1 MNIPRAAYAVCKPGY
16 IGVFMTVL
24 DAIFQGIIQGLTEFL
39 PVSSSG
45 HLSLYQHF
53 TGNSGEAA
61 GIYSILLHLGTLLAV
76 FIAFYGEILDMIKEF
91 FSMVKEICTGKFDKE
106 KLSPSRRMIF
116 LLIISLLPLCF
127 FYFITDFYNSLS
139 TDNDIIVEGFCFLL
153 TAALLLI
160 SGKCVKTGGSD
171 ASNMSWKQALGMG
184 IMQGIA
190 PLPGLSRSGSTI
202 STGLILGVSREQ
214 AVSFSF
220 IMGMPAV
227 LAANILEVPAALT
240 GEVEINWFAA
250 VIGMAVSLGVGLAA
264 IKTVKLLVKND
275 KFNKFVWYLIPL
287 GILIIAMGIFEKI
300 TGTLITI

>member
-1 MNIPRAAYAVCKPGY
+1 MSIFDAV
-16 IGVFMTVL
+16 L
-24 DAIFQGIIQGLTEFL
+24 QGIIQGLTEFL

-61 GIYSILLHLGTLLAV
+61 GVYSILLHLGTLLAV
-76 FIAFYGEILDMIKEF
+76 FIAFYKDIFDMIKEF
-91 FSMVKEICTGKFDKE
+91 FSMAKEIIAGKFDKE
-106 KLSPSRRMIF
+106 HMSGARRMIF

-139 TDNDIIVEGFCFLL
+139 TDNDIIVEGLCFLL

-160 SGKCVKTGGSD
+160 SGKCVKTGGTT
-171 ASNMSWKQALGMG
+171 AENMSWKQALGMG

-227 LAANILEVPAALT
+227 LAANLLEVPAAIT
-240 GEVEINWFAA
+240 GEVEINWVAA
-250 VIGMAVSLGVGLAA
+250 IIGMAVSLVVGLAA

-287 GILIIAMGIFEKI
+287 GIIIIAIGIFEKI
-300 TGTLITI
+300 TGNPITF

>member
-1 MNIPRAAYAVCKPGY
+1 MSI
-16 IGVFMTVL
+16 F
-24 DAIFQGIIQGLTEFL
+24 DAILQGIIQGLTEFL
-39 PVSSSG
+39 PVSSSV
-45 HLSLYQHF
+45 HLSIYQHF

-76 FIAFYGEILDMIKEF
+76 FIAFYRDIFDMIKEF
-91 FSMVKEICTGKFDKE
+91 FSMVKEIVKGEFDKE
-106 KLSPSRRMIF
+106 HMSGARRMIF

-127 FYFITDFYNSLS
+127 FYFISDFYNSLS
-139 TDNDIIVEGFCFLL
+139 TDNDIIVEGLCFLL
-153 TAALLLI
+153 TAVLLFV
-160 SGKCVKTGGSD
+160 SGKCVKAGGTT
-171 ASNMSWKQALGMG
+171 AENMTWKQALGMG

-227 LAANILEVPAALT
+227 LAANLLEVPAAVT
-240 GEVEINWFAA
+240 GEVEINWLAA
-250 VIGMAVSLGVGLAA
+250 IIGMAVSLVVGLAA

-275 KFNKFVWYLIPL
+275 KFNKFLWYLIPL
-287 GILIIAMGIFEKI
+287 GIIITAIGIFEKV
-300 TGTLITI
+300 TGTLVTF

>member
-1 MNIPRAAYAVCKPGY
+1 MSIFDAV
-16 IGVFMTVL
+16 I
-24 DAIFQGIIQGLTEFL
+24 QGIIQGLTEFL

-76 FIAFYGEILDMIKEF
+76 AIAFWKELFDMIKEF
-91 FSMVKEICTGKFDKE
+91 FSMAKEIVSGKFDKNNMTG
-106 KLSPSRRMIF
+106 SRRLIF
-116 LLIISLLPLCF
+116 LFIISLLPLCF
-127 FYFITDFYNSLS
+127 FYFISDFYNSLS
-139 TDNDIIVEGFCFLL
+139 TDNDIIVEGLCFLL
-153 TAALLLI
+153 TAGLLI
-160 SGKCVKTGGSD
+160 VSGKCVKTGGTT
-171 ASNMSWKQALGMG
+171 AENMSWKQALGMG

-214 AVSFSF
+214 AVAFSF
-220 IMGMPAV
+220 IMGVPAV
-227 LAANILEVPAALT
+227 LAANILEVPAAIS

-250 VIGMAVSLGVGLAA
+250 IIGMAVSLAVGIAA

-275 KFNKFVWYLIPL
+275 KFTKFAWYLIPL
-287 GILIIAMGIFEKI
+287 GLIITGIGIFEKI
-300 TGTLITI
+300 TGTVITL

>member
-1 MNIPRAAYAVCKPGY
+1 MSI
-16 IGVFMTVL
+16 L

-76 FIAFYGEILDMIKEF
+76 FIAFYGEIFDMVKEF
-91 FSMVKEICTGKFDKE
+91 FAMAKEICTGKFDKE
-106 KLSPSRRMIF
+106 NLSPSRRMIF

-127 FYFITDFYNSLS
+127 FYFISDFYNSLS
-139 TDNDIIVEGFCFLL
+139 TDNDIIVEGLCFLL
-153 TAALLLI
+153 TAVLLVV
-160 SGKCVKTGGSD
+160 SGKCVKEGGTT
-171 ASNMSWKQALGMG
+171 AANMNWKQALGMG

-227 LAANILEVPAALT
+227 LAANLLEVPAALT
-240 GEVEINWFAA
+240 GEIEINWVAA
-250 VIGMAVSLGVGLAA
+250 LIGMAVSLAVGLAA

-275 KFNKFVWYLIPL
+275 KFNKFVWYLVPL
-287 GILIIAMGIFEKI
+287 GILIVGIGIFEKV
-300 TGTLITI
+300 TGTLITF